1 MQEIEL
7 TLTMVENQ
15 LYDHDHFL
23 DFSKEEFINRI
34 MAFEKVPEKSRLLV
48 TSINF
53 NNNKLK

>member
-15 LYDHDHFL
+15 LYDHNDYL

-34 MAFEKVPEKSRLLV
+34 MAFEKVPEKARQLV
-48 TSINF
+48 TYINF
-53 NNNKLK
+53 NKNKLK